1 MTIRVATI
9 EDLDDANGQLRA
21 ATRLYIDTEFHA
33 ERRYNPRLYLVQVHV
48 EGGDTWLLDP
58 LIEGLIE
65 GLAEAIRDT
74 PWTVHAGSQDIRLL
88 NAALGGVPADILDT
102 QVGAGLAGSRFPQSY
117 GKLVRQYTGRVLD
130 KSATLSDWSRRPLSD
145 EQIGY
150 AAGDVQLL
158 PDLWRA
164 INDVLVSLDRTEIC
178 REACADAQAIALD
191 DEVRAQQW
199 RDLQAVGVMSGSSVA
214 ILDALSHWRELR
226 GRQFDQPARSVLSD
240 GLMVELAKR
249 VPATL
254 DVLRANRRF
263 PKGIVKRYGDEII
276 EVVQRA
282 ASRPEWGW
290 PAFIRH
296 RTPEARQLAWLRA
309 YALIADEV
317 NQFAAPLVMPNRI
330 LERLVLSRPASR
342 TEVASTLGSWRDR
355 LCGDDLWK
363 AMQGQLQL
371 RLDGSDA
378 SISMDDHGD
387 P

>member
-1 MTIRVATI
+1 MVPPDIGEPDQGVAGPLRV
-9 EDLDDANGQLRA
+9 DLD
-21 ATRLYIDTEFHA
+21 
-33 ERRYNPRLYLVQVHV
+33 
-48 EGGDTWLLDP
+48 EGRHSRHTLDM
-58 LIEGLIE
+58 
-65 GLAEAIRDT
+65 A
-74 PWTVHAGSQDIRLL
+74 
-88 NAALGGVPADILDT
+88 
-102 QVGAGLAGSRFPQSY
+102 F
-117 GKLVRQYTGRVLD
+117 
-130 KSATLSDWSRRPLSD
+130 
-145 EQIGY
+145 
-150 AAGDVQLL
+150 
-158 PDLWRA
+158 
-164 INDVLVSLDRTEIC
+164 VSPI
-178 REACADAQAIALD
+178 
-191 DEVRAQQW
+191 
-199 RDLQAVGVMSGSSVA
+199 
-214 ILDALSHWRELR
+214 
-226 GRQFDQPARSVLSD
+226 
-240 GLMVELAKR
+240 
-249 VPATL
+249 PATL